1 MICINRNRV
10 LVLLSTLCMLVL
22 IMISEEAWPSE
33 LCMEASAI
41 YLVNTVTTEVVALF
55 LVSRALLVRQLASRK
70 NFCLATHTVPILATI
85 RLQGPRTSE
94 ND

>member
-70 NFCLATHTVPILATI
+70 IFLSGHSYGTDTGHDTPPGTK
-85 RLQGPRTSE
+85 
-94 ND
+94 DK